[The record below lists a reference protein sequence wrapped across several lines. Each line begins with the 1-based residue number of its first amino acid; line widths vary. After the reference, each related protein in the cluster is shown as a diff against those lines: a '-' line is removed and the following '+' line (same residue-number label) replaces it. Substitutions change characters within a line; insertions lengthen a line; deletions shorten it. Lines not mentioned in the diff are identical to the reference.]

1 MKGGKMVE
9 NFDLLA
15 NEWDNDPARVDRARV
30 VASELIKD
38 IKLGDGMT
46 AFEYGC
52 GTGLLSFQ
60 LRDSF
65 KSITM
70 ADNSEG
76 MLAVLLKKIMRAG
89 VSNLTPL
96 KLDLAVDEP
105 LTTSYEV
112 IFTLMTMHHVIDVE
126 GILLKFRKMLNPS
139 SYLCI
144 ADLDREDGSF
154 HGKGFDGH
162 NGFDRRELAVKLES
176 IGFRVV
182 ADRIIYQVVK
192 VRDGQERR
200 YPLFL
205 MTGKKL

>member
-1 MKGGKMVE
+1 MVE

-15 NEWDNDPARVDRARV
+15 TEWDNDPARIDRARM
-30 VASELIKD
+30 VADELIKD
-38 IKLGDGMT
+38 IKLADGMT
-46 AFEYGC
+46 ALEYGC

-76 MLAVLLKKIMRAG
+76 MLAVLLKKIMTAG

-105 LTTSYEV
+105 LTTSYDV

-144 ADLDREDGSF
+144 ADLDEEDGSF

-162 NGFDRRELAVKLES
+162 NGFDRRGLALKLES

-205 MTGKKL
+205 MTAIT